1 MAVIF
6 IFSALLLNIKEG
18 ILTLKYIDINKDYFL
33 Q

>member
-6 IFSALLLNIKEG
+6 IFNALLLNIKEG
-18 ILTLKYIDINKDYFL
+18 IVTLKYIDVNKDYIL